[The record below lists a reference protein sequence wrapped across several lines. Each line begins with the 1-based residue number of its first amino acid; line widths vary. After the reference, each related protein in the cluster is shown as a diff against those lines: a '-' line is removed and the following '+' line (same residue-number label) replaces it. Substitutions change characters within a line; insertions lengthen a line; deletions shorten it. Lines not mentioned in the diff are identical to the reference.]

1 MTALR
6 TGAAILL
13 LPVTLCLTCCNGAAR
28 APSRMDDCGS
38 VVAVAMNATTE
49 TAAST
54 GAQTIEARA
63 GNHAVPAPGLALR
76 CW

>member
-1 MTALR
+1 MTAFR

-13 LPVTLCLTCCNGAAR
+13 LPVTLCLTGCNGAAR
-28 APSRMDDCGS
+28 APSPMDDCGS
-38 VVAVAMNATTE
+38 LVAVAMNVTTE
-49 TAAST
+49 TAGST

-63 GNHAVPAPGLALR
+63 GNDSVPAPGLALR